1 MTPDWTA
8 DLAGREALVKARR
21 PSITIG
27 RNSQETRALTDH
39 ALICLSHLRW
49 DFVFQRPQHLMSR
62 FAAMMPVYFV
72 EEPIF
77 EGDAAPELLHRR
89 TAERLT
95 VLVPR
100 LPARMPSAEAARH
113 QKKLLGEFLSRA
125 GIVSPVLWFYT
136 PMALEFIPEVPAAV
150 VIYDCMDELSA
161 FKDASSELRRFEAE
175 LLGRADIVFTGGIS
189 LYEAK
194 HGRHSNVHAF
204 PSAVDVPH
212 FAQARR
218 SCTDPSDQIDTPR
231 PRLGFFGVIDERLD
245 RGLVA
250 AVAQTR
256 SDWQLIFIGPV
267 VKIDPETLPQLPNV
281 HYLGRK
287 NYADLPGYIA
297 HWDAAMM
304 PFALNE
310 ATRFISPTKTP
321 EYLAAGKPVISTPIV
336 DVVHSWGHLD
346 AVRIA
351 GSPTDFIKE
360 AAAALSLAE
369 GAPNWLEP
377 VDRLLAEMS
386 WDRTWSQMVELI
398 EVALAHNA
406 RLSFRSAAWLANPGA
421 PRV

>member
-1 MTPDWTA
+1 M
-8 DLAGREALVKARR
+8 
-21 PSITIG
+21 
-27 RNSQETRALTDH
+27 LTDH
-39 ALICLSHLRW
+39 VLICLSHLRW

-77 EGDAAPELLHRR
+77 EGDSAPELLHRW

-95 VLVPR
+95 VLAPR
-100 LPARMPSAEAARH
+100 LPASMPRTEAAWH
-113 QKKLLGEFLSRA
+113 QKRLLGEFLSRT

-136 PMALEFIPEVPAAV
+136 PMALEFASRVPDAV
-150 VIYDCMDELSA
+150 TIYDCMDELPA
-161 FKDASSELRRFEAE
+161 FKDASSDLRRFEAE
-175 LLGRADIVFTGGIS
+175 LLGRADIVFTGGMS

-194 HGRHSNVHAF
+194 RGRHPNVHAF

-218 SCTDPSDQIDTPR
+218 SCTDPPDQIDTPW

-245 RGLVA
+245 RDLVA
-250 AVAQTR
+250 TVAQTR
-256 SDWQLIFIGPV
+256 PDWQLIFVGPV
-267 VKIDPETLPQLPNV
+267 VKIDPETLPQLPNIQ
-281 HYLGRK
+281 YLGRK
-287 NYADLPGYIA
+287 NYADLPRYIA
-297 HWDAAMM
+297 HWDAAIM

-351 GSPTDFIKE
+351 GSPADFIEE

-369 GAPNWLEP
+369 WAPNWLEP

-398 EVALAHNA
+398 ETALARKLA
-406 RLSFRSAAWLANPGA
+406 LTRDPLPSFRSAAWRTKDAA
-421 PRV
+421 SHV